1 VGAISG
7 GAGPA
12 HLAHAVGALARALP
26 TSPDK
31 VLDSARDAAR
41 PSVHG
46 HQSATGLESRLMM

>member
-7 GAGPA
+7 GAGSA
-12 HLAHAVGALARALP
+12 HLAHAVGALARALL

-41 PSVHG
+41 PSVHA
-46 HQSATGLESRLMM
+46 HQSAQ